1 MFRGRILVT
10 NTLSNE
16 DNKINIQNAVDD
28 WRGKWCCS
36 ATACT
41 HTWTNTCMQ
50 TCPCMITRVSGSPLS
65 HPFPSYSCYS
75 HSPTS
80 HHQLSSSPTPLSLL
94 CSTLAAMCTRPARV
108 GATVG
113 TVQPCRV
120 LGSGRV
126 HNAPHE
132 MYTLTP
138 ICYAKTES
146 FSIAIMCI
154 QWSHSQETIS
164 LASLL
169 FLPIAP
175 WQMCLIRTRLMSDF

>member
-1 MFRGRILVT
+1 MATKNV
-10 NTLSNE
+10 SNE

-36 ATACT
+36 VTACT

-75 HSPTS
+75 HSPTN

-94 CSTLAAMCTRPARV
+94 CSTLAAMCTRPVRV